1 MAAKMRMLVS
11 AVLFLICTGAS
22 GQTVQRIR
30 NVQQVPKAPAVHN
43 AQPVQDAQQIA
54 SQAVRTELAADA
66 ADHTLWIYFDTD
78 RKPDSSLKQWVAETC
93 AGELHRV
100 LERDGQS
107 FDEATQ
113 LSGMN
118 SFIRDTGAQAKQR
131 KADRHDDGQAAE
143 MLGMLPTAF
152 IWSPVSS
159 QGGRTQLHFTPNP
172 GFHPP
177 TWESRVF
184 AAMEGEMTVDDAQ
197 HRIVSLKGRLI
208 HDVKF
213 GGGLFG
219 ELKAGGSFDVERRET
234 GNGEWQITQTHVH
247 IDGHALLFKSIS
259 EDEDEE
265 KSNFE
270 QIPENTSFMEAEK
283 RLLQSRQL
291 TATSR

>member
-1 MAAKMRMLVS
+1 MLVS
-11 AVLFLICTGAS
+11 VFVLVLCTGAN
-22 GQTVQRIR
+22 GQTVQRIH
-30 NVQQVPKAPAVHN
+30 NVQSVPKVPQVHDV
-43 AQPVQDAQQIA
+43 QPVKDAQQIA
-54 SQAVRTELAADA
+54 SQAVRTELCADA
-66 ADHTLWIYFDTD
+66 ADHSLWIYFDQD
-78 RKPDSSLKQWVAETC
+78 RKPDSSVKQWVAETP
-93 AGELHRV
+93 AGTLSRV

-107 FDEATQ
+107 FDEGTQ
-113 LSGMN
+113 QDGMN
-118 SFIRDTGAQAKQR
+118 SFIGDSSAQAKQV

-152 IWSPVSS
+152 IWSTVSS
-159 QGGRTQLHFTPNP
+159 QGGRTLLHFTPNS

-213 GGGLFG
+213 GGGFFG
-219 ELKAGGSFDVERRET
+219 ELKAGGTFDVERRET

-247 IDGHALLFKSIS
+247 IDGHALLFKSIA

-270 QIPENTSFMEAEK
+270 QLPENTSLAEAEK
-283 RLLQSRQL
+283 RLLQARQL
-291 TATSR
+291 TANSH

>member
-1 MAAKMRMLVS
+1 VAAKLRMLASTV
-11 AVLFLICTGAS
+11 VLALCTGAR
-22 GQTVQRIR
+22 GQY
-30 NVQQVPKAPAVHN
+30 
-43 AQPVQDAQQIA
+43 AQPIHNGQDAQQIA
-54 SQAVRTELAADA
+54 TQAVRTELCADA
-66 ADHTLWIYFDTD
+66 ADHTLWIYYDQD
-78 RKPDSSLKQWVAETC
+78 RKPDASLKQWVAETP
-93 AGELHRV
+93 AGALRRV
-100 LERDGQS
+100 LERDGKS

-113 LSGMN
+113 VSGMN
-118 SFIRDTGAQAKQR
+118 SFVGDSGAQARQR

-152 IWSPVSS
+152 LWSSVSS
-159 QGGRTQLHFTPNP
+159 QGGRTLLHFTPNAS
-172 GFHPP
+172 FHPP

-208 HDVKF
+208 HNVKF
-213 GGGLFG
+213 GGGLLG
-219 ELKAGGSFDVERRET
+219 ELKAGGTFDVERRET
-234 GNGEWQITQTHVH
+234 GSGEWQITQTHVH

-270 QIPENTSFMEAEK
+270 QLPENTSFAEAEK
-283 RLLQSRQL
+283 RLLQSGQL